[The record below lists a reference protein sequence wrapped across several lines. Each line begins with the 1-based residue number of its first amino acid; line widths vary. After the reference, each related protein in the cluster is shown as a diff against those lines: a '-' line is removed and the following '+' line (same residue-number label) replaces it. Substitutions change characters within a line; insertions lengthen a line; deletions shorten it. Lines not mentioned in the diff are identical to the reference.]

1 MLETATKE
9 KDRNETKKI
18 LEQQEKRQKQKTFLE
33 MISGMKLSEGTISN
47 RVKMSDKGIYENFK
61 NELAKEQI

>member
-18 LEQQEKRQKQKTFLE
+18 LDQQEKRQKQKTFLE

-47 RVKMSDKGIYENFK
+47 RVKMSDKGIYENFE